1 MTVGKDC
8 NRSGHGREMT
18 NLIHFQCF
26 LLCLQGKRLEATQ
39 KSKIEEIQVSPQAC
53 ETLCKFLPFYITQS
67 FTASNIQSA

>member
-53 ETLCKFLPFYITQS
+53 EALIM
-67 FTASNIQSA
+67 